1 MRSALLPVIAFLAAT
16 PSLASASEGGRDMD
30 RMAIELKRPA
40 TQDAVAGA
48 IGALL
53 GAFMD
58 MRVDGI
64 AKALEPMNGGK
75 PIRMRGNTVRE
86 IAQARDPNI
95 EAKVGTGSR
104 ALVSGA
110 GAMAQAMAIMLPQLE
125 DAMAKAG
132 EAMDRAKDQMPNAR

>member
-1 MRSALLPVIAFLAAT
+1 MRSALLPILALLAAT
-16 PSLASASEGGRDMD
+16 PSIASASEGARGMD

-40 TQDAVAGA
+40 TQDAMAGA

-75 PIRMRGNTVRE
+75 PIRMKGNTVRE

-95 EAKVGTGSR
+95 EAKVENGSR

-110 GAMAQAMAIMLPQLE
+110 GAVAQAMAVMLPQLE
-125 DAMAKAG
+125 EAMAKAG
-132 EAMDRAKDQMPNAR
+132 DAIDRAKDQMPDAR

>member
-1 MRSALLPVIAFLAAT
+1 MRSALLPIAALFVAI
-16 PSLASASEGGRDMD
+16 PSVASASEASRDMD
-30 RMAIELKRPA
+30 RMGDMLSNPR
-40 TQDAVAGA
+40 TQDAMAGA

-75 PIRMRGNTVRE
+75 RIRMKGNTVRE
-86 IAQARDPNI
+86 IAEARDPNI
-95 EAKVGTGSR
+95 EAKIEGGSR

-110 GAMAQAMAIMLPQLE
+110 GAMAKAMAVVLPQLE
-125 DAMAKAG
+125 EAMAKAG
-132 EAMDRAKDQMPNAR
+132 DAMERAKDQMPET

>member
-1 MRSALLPVIAFLAAT
+1 MRSALLPLIALLVAT
-16 PSLASASEGGRDMD
+16 PSVASASEASRDMN
-30 RMAIELKRPA
+30 RMGDMLSNPR
-40 TQDAVAGA
+40 TQDAMAGT

-53 GAFMD
+53 AAFMD

-75 PIRMRGNTVRE
+75 PIRMKGNTVRE

-95 EAKVGTGSR
+95 EAKVENGSR

-110 GAMAQAMAIMLPQLE
+110 GAMAQAMAVMLPQLE
-125 DAMAKAG
+125 EAMAKAG
-132 EAMDRAKDQMPNAR
+132 DAMDRAKDQMPDTR